1 MKLRSRESRRQ
12 ELTVSDRPLAFT
24 SPVTRLMF
32 APLVRL
38 AKLTGGSEGCSTVCG
53 RMTPLGR
60 RFGGGIGMTRD
71 VTESDRSRVDVLDAG
86 MGGLGLPPSRLP
98 RLEPRLSA
106 ACTAGGLYTAGLAAG
121 VAGPREMSI
130 SAGTV
135 CRVRS
140 WVTWRTRPAFCV
152 FFQYGEFLGS
162 FPLLGWCEARVS
174 RDSRVMA

>member
-1 MKLRSRESRRQ
+1 VKLRSRESRRQ

-71 VTESDRSRVDVLDAG
+71 VLESERSSVEVLDAG
-86 MGGLGLPPSRLP
+86 MGGFGFPPSMLP
-98 RLEPRLSA
+98 RLDPRLSP
-106 ACTAGGLYTAGLAAG
+106 ACTAGGLYAAG
-121 VAGPREMSI
+121 AGVSGPRAMSI

-135 CRVRS
+135 CRFTS
-140 WVTWRTRPAFCV
+140 LVTWRTRPAFCV